1 MLNAHTVTPADFT
14 LNTEG
19 ETLTADQLGQCVAVH
34 AHSLEA
40 ARDGCHV
47 GTRQLEIAGVDIDAV
62 IVGELFECQDH
73 YCEVEEKMEYYTLQ
87 MFLVRPWNRAKK
99 HDGIKCSDGFG
110 ISIQAHEDVY
120 CTPRKDKAEA
130 YTAVELGYPTFKGE
144 RFDPAVA
151 IDDGFGLART
161 VKGTKIPD
169 HVLDTLKMLRGFS
182 YDYSRVY
189 GFVPVELV
197 NVIISR
203 HGGSVSGSAPA
214 GVYTHHAAR
223 NRAEERRLDA
233 SAAALGFDRMREL
246 EIENDL

>member
-73 YCEVEEKMEYYTLQ
+73 YCEDEGKMEFSTLQ

-110 ISIQAHEDVY
+110 ISIQAHQDVY
-120 CTPRKDKAEA
+120 CTPRTDKAES
-130 YTAVELGYPTFKGE
+130 YTA
-144 RFDPAVA
+144 
-151 IDDGFGLART
+151 
-161 VKGTKIPD
+161 
-169 HVLDTLKMLRGFS
+169 
-182 YDYSRVY
+182 
-189 GFVPVELV
+189 VELV